1 MYDNLK
7 NILKPKVDFSAGN
20 LYRLNMT
27 ATSKINLKN
36 LSLDEMVS
44 LAIDLGKK
52 RYTGRQLY
60 KWIFKH
66 GVSEFGAM
74 TDLSK
79 SFRELLQK
87 RCYIGK
93 ITAVN
98 SSKSVDG
105 TIKTA
110 WQIDESTYIESVL
123 IPEGDRLTL
132 CVSSQAGCPLG
143 CNFCATGLSGF
154 QRNLSSGEIYDQY
167 LLTKATFND
176 RTKITNIVFMGMGEP
191 FLNYDNVMKAI
202 EALTSE
208 LGASIAAKR
217 VTVSTVGLVDGI
229 YRLAD
234 EAPRLGL
241 AISLHSAIDEIRNR
255 LIPIAKRFPLAKL
268 KEAAKYYAEKLV
280 NRVTFEY
287 LLIKDINDSSTDA
300 KALAD
305 FVRGI
310 PCKINLITYNP
321 VKGSKFQKPDEH
333 RVLSF
338 RDYLYPRAPAVTLR
352 KSRGV
357 DISAACGQLAGRL
370 CN

>member
-1 MYDNLK
+1 MK
-7 NILKPKVDFSAGN
+7 HILKPKVDFSVCN

-27 ATSKINLKN
+27 ITPKINLKN
-36 LSLDEMVS
+36 FSLDEMVS
-44 LAIDLGKK
+44 LIIDLGCK

-66 GVSEFGAM
+66 GESAFEPM

-79 SFRELLQK
+79 SFRELLQE

-93 ITAVN
+93 VIAVD
-98 SSKSVDG
+98 SLKSTDG
-105 TIKTA
+105 TIKTV
-110 WQIDESTYIESVL
+110 WLIDENTYIESVL
-123 IPEGDRLTL
+123 IPEGARLTL

-154 QRNLSSGEIYDQY
+154 KRNLSSGEIYDQY
-167 LLTKATFND
+167 LLTKATLDD

-191 FLNYDNVMKAI
+191 FLNYDNVIKATK
-202 EALTSE
+202 ALTSE

-217 VTVSTVGLVDGI
+217 VTISTVGLVDGI

-234 EAPRLGL
+234 EAPKLGL
-241 AISLHSAIDEIRNR
+241 AISLHSAKDEIRNR
-255 LIPIAKRFPLAKL
+255 LIPIAKKFPLAKL
-268 KEAAKYYAEKLV
+268 KEAAKYYTEKST

-287 LLIKDINDSSTDA
+287 LLIKDINDSHADA

-310 PCKINLITYNP
+310 PCKINLIVYNP
-321 VKGSKFQKPDEH
+321 VKGSKFQRPDEKKI
-333 RVLSF
+333 LAF

-357 DISAACGQLAGRL
+357 DISAACGQLAGRM
-370 CN
+370 NHK